1 MKSWL
6 LFSFLCL
13 FSKAP
18 CKVEQTQGS
27 SGKMAWILE
36 AKNRAFCPSLS
47 NLVTHRRWAQWL
59 FRAHWN
65 HHRSVLWLQE
75 NMFSVEVSKHHLFL
89 WCLHSLF
96 SMRPAIYSSWKNLKF
111 MKKRLSS
118 HLPGHPILPS
128 SWRSAACSVFPS
140 SEVRRNF
147 TLGKLDTSVPY
158 FHLFS
163 PPEAE
168 LVFHCKMPDFC
179 SPGVSPHRLCKA
191 LLLSQ
196 LLNGWCGKV
205 INNVFGEG
213 TPYQSHG

>member
-59 FRAHWN
+59 LRAHWD
-65 HHRSVLWLQE
+65 HHCSVLWLQE
-75 NMFSVEVSKHHLFL
+75 NIFSVEVSKHHMFL

-96 SMRPAIYSSWKNLKF
+96 SMRPAIYSLWKNLKF

-140 SEVRRNF
+140 SEVRSNLLLVNWTPQCPTF
-147 TLGKLDTSVPY
+147 ISVFPTRSRTCLPLQNAW
-158 FHLFS
+158 FLLSWCFPS
-163 PPEAE
+163 PPLQGPAPLSAVER
-168 LVFHCKMPDFC
+168 LVWK
-179 SPGVSPHRLCKA
+179 GNK
-191 LLLSQ
+191 
-196 LLNGWCGKV
+196 
-205 INNVFGEG
+205 
-213 TPYQSHG
+213 